1 MIDLVEILSVVQQLL
16 GNNRVRIVVLGEP
29 VILLQKFVFAKDPI
43 KEQLKL
49 LYMVYPLY
57 YPLKMIF
64 FLSFDSISLKGLVV
78 HLSLKDSLIR

>member
-16 GNNRVRIVVLGEP
+16 GNNRVHIVVLGEP

-49 LYMVYPLY
+49 LYLVYP
-57 YPLKMIF
+57 
-64 FLSFDSISLKGLVV
+64 
-78 HLSLKDSLIR
+78 